1 MSALPIRT
9 EPPDDWVTPA
19 TLAAARRVSVRT
31 VRHQISKLP
40 EHARRKVGGKLY
52 FDRRFLAG
60 ASLDL
65 ARIGKVDQPG
75 QADKSLWRQ
84 ADAQRD
90 AVIRR
95 ILADG
100 DTYARQRGVGLTKAD
115 REFAALHGDGAYG
128 LTFNERT
135 LRRWRSA
142 AKAGRGFA
150 ERRGRKRGTD
160 NGGLGQQAWQL
171 FVRMALKLEILT
183 EAEMVMRGEAS
194 RHAGDAAWRCDVSYS
209 TLRIRFG
216 REYPDFFREYVTRD
230 PERWAAKHG
239 PKLDRKPHDQ
249 PANHTWELDG
259 TTGNVLCRDG
269 ERVGRPTVV
278 LTGCPASG
286 MILGVAV
293 GRSEST
299 TLIRRSAW
307 QAYTFAGAPRAARID
322 LGKAFAGQGF
332 GDLRGRKAAAE
343 SEVIGFVRMM
353 QAELQDCTGRSPWQ
367 KGFIESMMRGVD
379 RHDRHYT
386 RRGYVGNRPKNRSR
400 FADQLARKHPE
411 KLLTFEEYEAS
422 LRAWWEAENRRPR
435 RHLGKLSPLQKFQRT
450 AIPERRLPR
459 QAEDFLRRRPQRV
472 RVGTRGVV
480 VTIGGVRLHY
490 GHRDPRVW
498 ERQGQELIAYIDE
511 QDTASVL
518 LCEVG
523 GRPLFYAREDTLA
536 GTDAE
541 SIAEA
546 GKLQRKARKR
556 ARERFADLDLAAA
569 PTVDVALELKRR
581 AAEQAAAR
589 SEPADVPE
597 RGRIILHS
605 AFDAALAEAERQEMR
620 AAVGAECVSPPPGP
634 TLAQLTN
641 GASRDLMDGVSAFGF
656 EDLVR
661 VMEDHGDDL
670 FADLT

>member
-1 MSALPIRT
+1 MSVALART
-9 EPPDDWVTPA
+9 EPPADWVTPA
-19 TLAAARRVSVRT
+19 TLADARNVPVRT
-31 VRHQISKLP
+31 VRSQVSKLP
-40 EHARRKVGGKLY
+40 EHARRKIGGRLY
-52 FDRRFLAG
+52 FDPRYLAG

-90 AVIRR
+90 AVIRKV
-95 ILADG
+95 LAAADA
-100 DTYARQRGVGLTKAD
+100 YARQRGAGLTKAD

-128 LTFNERT
+128 LTFSTRT
-135 LRRWRSA
+135 LRAWRSA

-160 NGGLGQQAWQL
+160 NGGLGQQAWRT
-171 FVRMALKLEILT
+171 FVRMGLKLEILT
-183 EAEMVMRGEAS
+183 EAEQVMRGEAS
-194 RHAGDAAWRCDVSYS
+194 RHAGDSAWACDVSYS
-209 TLRIRFG
+209 TLRLRFA
-216 REYPDFFREYVTRD
+216 REYPDFFREHVTRD
-230 PERWAAKHG
+230 PERWAAKHA
-239 PKLDRKPHDQ
+239 PKLDRRPHDQ

-278 LTGCPASG
+278 LTGDPASG

-307 QAYTFAGAPRAARID
+307 QAYTFAGAPKVVRID
-322 LGKAFAGQGF
+322 LGKAFAGQ
-332 GDLRGRKAAAE
+332 
-343 SEVIGFVRMM
+343 
-353 QAELQDCTGRSPWQ
+353 
-367 KGFIESMMRGVD
+367 
-379 RHDRHYT
+379 
-386 RRGYVGNRPKNRSR
+386 GYVGNRPKNRSR

-411 KLLTFEEYEAS
+411 KLPTFEEYEAS
-422 LRAWWEAENRRPR
+422 LRTWWEAENRRPR
-435 RHLGKLSPLQKFQRT
+435 PQLDKLSPLQRFQRT

-490 GHRDPRVW
+490 GSRDPRVW
-498 ERQGQELIAYIDE
+498 ERQGQQLVAYIDE
-511 QDTASVL
+511 QDAASVL

-546 GKLQRKARKR
+546 GKLQNKARKR

-605 AFDAALAEAERQEMR
+605 AFDAALAEAERQVMR

-634 TLAQLTN
+634 TLADLA
-641 GASRDLMDGVSAFGF
+641 GSGRRDAMDGVPAL
-656 EDLVR
+656 D
-661 VMEDHGDDL
+661 
-670 FADLT
+670 FADVGLGSQAMEGRDDDPFRHFKGA